1 MNTYTSRKAHAT
13 SPAVILDH
21 IPSIP
26 KFHHKY
32 SNFNIFLSQNENFSI
47 K

>member
-32 SNFNIFLSQNENFSI
+32 SNFNVFLSQNENFSI